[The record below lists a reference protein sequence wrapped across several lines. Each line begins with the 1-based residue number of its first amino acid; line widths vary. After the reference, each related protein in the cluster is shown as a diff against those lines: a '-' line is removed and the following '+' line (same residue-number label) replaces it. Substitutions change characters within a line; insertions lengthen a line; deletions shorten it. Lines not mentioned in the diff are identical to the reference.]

1 VVNYAEVA
9 KVLID
14 KKCIQNRVTML
25 PMDKIEVR
33 GVVSKRQI
41 QEAKRMVGDE
51 NVFVPRELIEYE
63 PGLEPVINFVFGNS
77 LVFLFIFFIHRG
89 IFRFV

>member
-1 VVNYAEVA
+1 VVDKAEIA
-9 KVLID
+9 KILID

-33 GVVSKRQI
+33 GIVSQRQI
-41 QEAKRMVGDE
+41 QEAKRIVGDE

-63 PGLEPVINFVFGNS
+63 PELEPVINYVFGNS
-77 LVFLFIFFIHRG
+77 LVFHLNEFLK
-89 IFRFV
+89 